1 MKTSLT
7 LLITAGAILPAMLS
21 FCAKEPVPGRDSQEN
36 DGTESPAAN
45 VRLDTTIIVTGV
57 EFPEGYDWKRD
68 TAYGTIDCKIV
79 MFKNWERVMTVPAG
93 ESDPACG
100 DPDMH
105 RIVDGSLY
113 TEYSSPLETIL
124 TRDGKTLFSYPG
136 RELVCGMVT
145 DGEGLWML
153 GQDRD
158 GKGFTLRKDGK
169 EIMRS
174 ENGIIPG
181 RMDSPMLPTGALYKD
196 GDRLCFAWKTVEI
209 VGVAKKTDWHLYCDG
224 EVTDIPYS
232 QSSGEVCDIRMA
244 GGVLCMITAK
254 RASGS
259 LTLIAGDSVY
269 DLRDSEPFTTIGG
282 RIIPREGGVM
292 VTADVVSEKGKA
304 YSCLWDG
311 QELKT
316 RVSGSSVTFSVSGDK
331 IASVSC
337 EEDGS
342 VYMVNGL
349 PGNLHPGKYTR
360 MMSPSCLCTARGSV
374 YLALTS
380 DRGKPFIV
388 SSDGKKEVDINGYL
402 TSITVSITETIF

>member
-1 MKTSLT
+1 M
-7 LLITAGAILPAMLS
+7 
-21 FCAKEPVPGRDSQEN
+21 
-36 DGTESPAAN
+36 
-45 VRLDTTIIVTGV
+45 
-57 EFPEGYDWKRD
+57 
-68 TAYGTIDCKIV
+68 
-79 MFKNWERVMTVPAG
+79 
-93 ESDPACG
+93 
-100 DPDMH
+100 
-105 RIVDGSLY
+105 
-113 TEYSSPLETIL
+113 
-124 TRDGKTLFSYPG
+124 
-136 RELVCGMVT
+136 
-145 DGEGLWML
+145 
-153 GQDRD
+153 
-158 GKGFTLRKDGK
+158 
-169 EIMRS
+169 
-174 ENGIIPG
+174 
-181 RMDSPMLPTGALYKD
+181 
-196 GDRLCFAWKTVEI
+196 
-209 VGVAKKTDWHLYCDG
+209 
-224 EVTDIPYS
+224 
-232 QSSGEVCDIRMA
+232 
-244 GGVLCMITAK
+244 
-254 RASGS
+254 
-259 LTLIAGDSVY
+259 IAGDSVY

-360 MMSPSCLCTARGSV
+360 MMSPSCLCTARESV